1 MESRATSPWLTPPP
15 ATNFCLRS
23 SSSCNM
29 ASSADL
35 IFTSASRPRS
45 AICDWSLI
53 SRATTWFFSTWSP
66 SSTNTSRTT
75 PLVRA
80 DAAIG
85 NGDGSTQPGACTT
98 APRGVDIGAAFIWL
112 SRVCAA
118 VLAAEFMSVF
128 VAVLAARMT
137 TGTALTIV
145 SGAHARQLDHARME
159 SALNT
164 ITAGNTT
171 RVPMRRLGRGIVDVM
186 ASPPLEEILRLWL
199 AQVARCV
206 VAAPNHS
213 TPTWRDSK
221 RVAHQ

>member
-1 MESRATSPWLTPPP
+1 
-15 ATNFCLRS
+15 
-23 SSSCNM
+23 M
-29 ASSADL
+29 ASSADF

-66 SSTNTSRTT
+66 SNTNTSRTT
-75 PLVRA
+75 PLVSA

-98 APRGVDIGAAFIWL
+98 APRGVEVGAAFIWL
-112 SRVCAA
+112 SRFCALSATVA
-118 VLAAEFMSVF
+118 VLVAEIISAL

-137 TGTALTIV
+137 TGTARTIV

-171 RVPMRRLGRGIVDVM
+171 RVPMRTLGRGIVDVM
-186 ASPPLEEILRLWL
+186 ALPPLEESPRLWP
-199 AQVARCV
+199 AQVVHRAV
-206 VAAPNHS
+206 VVPNHS
-213 TPTWRDSK
+213 TQVWRG
-221 RVAHQ
+221 